1 MPRRS
6 NQRRGEKDQGAIVPR
21 LIRPY
26 DEELDFPKF
35 IEGFMQIRNFSI
47 IAHIDHGKST
57 LSDRL
62 LMRAGAITE
71 REFKEQILDDMD
83 LERERGI
90 TIKASAVT
98 VFHEH
103 NGEKFMLNF
112 IDTPG
117 HVDFHYE
124 VQKALQAC
132 EGAILVVDATQGVQ
146 AQTVANAYAA
156 IDVGLDIIPV
166 INKIDLPSSRPVEVA
181 EEIEQVLGFKA
192 EDCIL
197 VSAKTGQGIDDL
209 IGKLCDQLPPPKG
222 SPDLPLRALIFDSIY
237 DDYRGVIVYVRV
249 VDGELRKG
257 MKIRLMGA
265 DREYQVTD
273 LGKLMPRPKQVP
285 SIGTSEVGFLVAA
298 IKDLHDVRIGDTVT
312 DAQNPAPE
320 ALPGYKPI
328 QQMVFCDFYP
338 GGKTQYDELR
348 DAMDRLQL
356 NDSSFTFAPESSDA
370 LGFGFRCGFLGLLHM
385 EIIQERLERE
395 FNIEVVQTAPTVTY
409 EILLNDQSTIRIDA
423 PSELPDLTHVAEI
436 REPYIVMNL
445 ILPAD
450 GVGALMKLCED
461 RRGIYKKTEYIGATR
476 VILVYEMP
484 LAEVIYDF
492 YDRLKSATR
501 GYGTMD
507 YELIGFRIGDLVKV
521 DILVNGDR
529 VDALS
534 VIVHR
539 EHAEARGRRLL
550 IRLKKEIDRHL
561 FEIPLQAAIGGK
573 VIARE
578 TIKSVGKNVTAKCYG
593 GDVTRK
599 RKLLEK
605 QKEGKEAHEAGRVG
619 GHSAGSVHVDSGDRG
634 LNIYRDEE
642 LASGEAAPA
651 STVNLSPTDLATA
664 RSVQSL
670 VTARGAAVIIP
681 GDDGQHDQDDS
692 VAIPSTGG
700 RPAGREAGTGK
711 WRSRGERES
720 DAESCFCGGRSRLF
734 ARQICGA
741 SRAWTSVPWQRC
753 HLW

>member
-1 MPRRS
+1 
-6 NQRRGEKDQGAIVPR
+6 
-21 LIRPY
+21 
-26 DEELDFPKF
+26 
-35 IEGFMQIRNFSI
+35 MQIRNFSI

-71 REFKEQILDDMD
+71 REFQNQMLDDMD

-103 NGEKFMLNF
+103 TSEKYPAGEKFMLNF

-156 IDVGLDIIPV
+156 IEVGLEIIPV
-166 INKIDLPSSRPVEVA
+166 INKIDLPSADPVRVA
-181 EEIEQVLGFKA
+181 EEIEQVLGFPA
-192 EDCIL
+192 EDAIL
-197 VSAKTGQGIDDL
+197 VSAKTGQGIDEL
-209 IGKLCDQLPPPKG
+209 ITKLCDQLPAPRGKHDAPT
-222 SPDLPLRALIFDSIY
+222 RALIFDSIY
-237 DDYRGVIVYVRV
+237 DDYRGVITYVRV
-249 VDGELRKG
+249 VDGELKKRQ
-257 MKIRLMGA
+257 KIRFIGT
-265 DREYQVTD
+265 DKVYEVTD
-273 LGKLMPRPKQVP
+273 LGKLMPRPKQVEM
-285 SIGTSEVGFLVAA
+285 IGTSEVGYIVAA

-312 DAQNPAPE
+312 DADEPASE
-320 ALPGYKPI
+320 ALPGYKPS
-328 QQMVFCDFYP
+328 QQMVYCDFYP
-338 GGKTQYDELR
+338 SGDTQYDELR
-348 DAMDRLQL
+348 DAMDRLSL
-356 NDSSFTFAPESSDA
+356 NDSSFSFEPESNDA

-395 FNIEVVQTAPTVTY
+395 FNISMIQTAPTVTY
-409 EILLNDQSTIRIDA
+409 EIKKSDGTIFRIDS
-423 PSELPDLTHVAEI
+423 PSELPDPTHVEEI
-436 REPYIVMNL
+436 REPFIMMNL
-445 ILPAD
+445 ILPGD
-450 GVGALMKLCED
+450 TVGNLMKLCED

-476 VILVYEMP
+476 VMLQYELP

-492 YDRLKSATR
+492 YDRLKSATK

-507 YELIGFRIGDLVKV
+507 FDFIGFRHGDLVKM

-539 EHAEARGRRLL
+539 ENAEARGRKLL
-550 IRLKKEIDRHL
+550 VRLKEEIDRHL

-573 VIARE
+573 IIARE

-605 QKEGKEAHEAGRVG
+605 QKEGKKRMKRVG
-619 GHSAGSVHVDSGDRG
+619 SVDIPQEAFMAI
-634 LNIYRDEE
+634 LE
-642 LASGEAAPA
+642 SGE
-651 STVNLSPTDLATA
+651 
-664 RSVQSL
+664 
-670 VTARGAAVIIP
+670 
-681 GDDGQHDQDDS
+681 
-692 VAIPSTGG
+692 
-700 RPAGREAGTGK
+700 
-711 WRSRGERES
+711 
-720 DAESCFCGGRSRLF
+720 
-734 ARQICGA
+734 
-741 SRAWTSVPWQRC
+741 
-753 HLW
+753 

>member
-1 MPRRS
+1 
-6 NQRRGEKDQGAIVPR
+6 
-21 LIRPY
+21 
-26 DEELDFPKF
+26 
-35 IEGFMQIRNFSI
+35 MQIRNFSI
-47 IAHIDHGKST
+47 VAHIDHGKST

-62 LMRAGAITE
+62 LVRAGAITE
-71 REFKEQILDDMD
+71 RESKAQMLDDMD

-103 NGEKFMLNF
+103 KGQKFMLNF

-124 VQKALQAC
+124 VRKALQAC

-156 IDVGLDIIPV
+156 IEAGLEMIPV
-166 INKIDLPSSRPVEVA
+166 INKIDLPSARPVEVA
-181 EEIEQVLGFKA
+181 EEIEQVLGFPA
-192 EDCIL
+192 EDAIL
-197 VSAKTGQGIDDL
+197 VSAKTGQGIDEL
-209 IGKLCDQLPPPKG
+209 IGKLCEKLPPPRG
-222 SPDLPLRALIFDSIY
+222 DAEAPARGLIFDSIY
-237 DDYRGVIVYVRV
+237 DDYRGVITYVRV

-257 MKIRLMGA
+257 QRIRLMGNGK
-265 DREYQVTD
+265 EYQITD
-273 LGKLMPRPKQVP
+273 LGKLTPRPTQVER
-285 SIGTSEVGFLVAA
+285 IGCGEVGYFVAA
-298 IKDLHDVRIGDTVT
+298 IKDLHDIRVGDTVT
-312 DAQNPAPE
+312 GAERPAAE

-328 QQMVFCDFYP
+328 LQMVYCDFYP

-356 NDSSFTFAPESSDA
+356 NDSSFTFAPENSDA

-395 FNIEVVQTAPTVTY
+395 FSIEVVQTAPTVTY
-409 EILLNDQSTIRIDA
+409 EILLTDGETIRIDA
-423 PSELPDLTHVAEI
+423 PSELPSPTQVAEI
-436 REPYIVMNL
+436 REPYILCDL

-450 GVGALMKLCED
+450 SVGAIMKLCED
-461 RRGIYKKTEYIGATR
+461 RRGVYRKTEYIGATR
-476 VILVYEMP
+476 VILEYEMP

-507 YELIGFRIGDLVKV
+507 YDLIGFRKGDLVKL

-539 EHAEARGRRLL
+539 EHAEQRGRRLL
-550 IRLKKEIDRHL
+550 IRLKKEIAKHL

-573 VIARE
+573 IIARE

-605 QKEGKEAHEAGRVG
+605 QKEGKKRMKRVG
-619 GHSAGSVHVDSGDRG
+619 SVD
-634 LNIYRDEE
+634 IPQ
-642 LASGEAAPA
+642 EAFM
-651 STVNLSPTDLATA
+651 SILETED
-664 RSVQSL
+664 
-670 VTARGAAVIIP
+670 
-681 GDDGQHDQDDS
+681 
-692 VAIPSTGG
+692 
-700 RPAGREAGTGK
+700 
-711 WRSRGERES
+711 
-720 DAESCFCGGRSRLF
+720 
-734 ARQICGA
+734 
-741 SRAWTSVPWQRC
+741 
-753 HLW
+753 